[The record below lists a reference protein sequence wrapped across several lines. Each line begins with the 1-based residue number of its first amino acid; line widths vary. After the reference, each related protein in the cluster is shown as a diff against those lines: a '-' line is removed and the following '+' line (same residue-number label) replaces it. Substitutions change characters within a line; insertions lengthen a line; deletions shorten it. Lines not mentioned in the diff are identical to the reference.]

1 MWTISPS
8 TLSCLKREGCPARH
22 MHPTLPPLMAIR
34 SGLLGGC
41 AVQICSP
48 PAPPHPHPALMSLQ
62 FPRPN
67 AASAA
72 GTRPAFSLLNNW
84 TYCSKKLCS
93 LSFLFLV
100 WREKQRKER
109 RWSKRTSIFS
119 CNAWSSQSHGHC
131 LDFLP
136 LLGWGWDPRWG
147 AGTPALGKELLTEV
161 VLILCVRGP
170 RVQAFEGSDEG

>member
-1 MWTISPS
+1 MALNDLWSYLIPLFSS
-8 TLSCLKREGCPARH
+8 ESLSSSFTFLSLFGLEGKAKKREEG
-22 MHPTLPPLMAIR
+22 
-34 SGLLGGC
+34 
-41 AVQICSP
+41 
-48 PAPPHPHPALMSLQ
+48 
-62 FPRPN
+62 
-67 AASAA
+67 
-72 GTRPAFSLLNNW
+72 
-84 TYCSKKLCS
+84 
-93 LSFLFLV
+93 
-100 WREKQRKER
+100 
-109 RWSKRTSIFS
+109 WSKRTSIFS